1 MAEVLAVSV
10 YLLAFLGIV
19 SMVLWALSVLTA

>member
-1 MAEVLAVSV
+1 MSGVLAISV

-19 SMVLWALSVLTA
+19 IMVLWALSVLTA